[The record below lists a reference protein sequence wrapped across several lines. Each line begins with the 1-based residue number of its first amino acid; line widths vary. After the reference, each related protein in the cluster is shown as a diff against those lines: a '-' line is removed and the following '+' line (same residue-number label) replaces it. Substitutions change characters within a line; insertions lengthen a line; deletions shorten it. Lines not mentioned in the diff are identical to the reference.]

1 MQRSNSDPVEMMI
14 PAATNDSVRRDNRW
28 GFTSSMALYL
38 WLYEPILVTGLLR
51 VRQTEVA
58 DGWTDLTDV
67 AGNYVG
73 SQSSGY
79 WNRSDPI

>member
-1 MQRSNSDPVEMMI
+1 MI
-14 PAATNDSVRRDNRW
+14 PAATNDSVRRDNTW
-28 GFTSSMALYL
+28 GFTFSMALYL
-38 WLYEPILVTGLLR
+38 RLYEPILVTGLLR

-67 AGNYVG
+67 AGNCVG
-73 SQSSGY
+73 SQSSSY